1 MCIASE
7 NMVLSEMFGAKEKV
21 GENGIIRSFI
31 I

>member
-7 NMVLSEMFGAKEKV
+7 NMVLSEIFGAKEQD
-21 GENGIIRSFI
+21 GENGIIGSFI